1 MIHPRGHQ
9 FVERSLSD
17 VWVEQLSLSLHQ
29 IVGTGNVKAG
39 QYHVGQ
45 GYLEKISDCVIVMV
59 GLRML
64 TDTCSLSNDQ

>member
-29 IVGTGNVKAG
+29 IVGTGNVKAE
-39 QYHVGQ
+39 QCHVDQ